1 MNIQKISVGNFKS
14 LYSAS
19 FEPGKINVFVG
30 ANGSGKSTI
39 LEAIGLLS
47 AAMTDRV
54 DSASLQ
60 RKGVRLSIPSLYKS
74 NFKDLKR
81 KKLTVD
87 LSLEWENDCCS
98 DQFRYD
104 VHLTTPT
111 DTDYWRYHSEVFFQ
125 NDERIW
131 GRSNASQQQA
141 NSYIGF
147 FLIDD
152 NQELTNGRK
161 IAQHFSSYGIFQ
173 PNTMTLR
180 GTIPDP
186 NQTTPIGFF
195 LIDDNQELTNGR
207 KIAQHFSSYGIFQPN
222 TMTLRGTIP
231 DPNQTTPIG
240 LNGGRLAEAIK
251 ALIHEEDGEL
261 YFGSLYMD
269 DILDMIDWASDIS
282 VDAPKKSNIN
292 ANIPTTR
299 QIIEFTD
306 RYMKE
311 NSRFTGYDASEG
323 ALYVL
328 FMLALAMHP
337 QGPSIFA
344 VDSFDHALN
353 PRLAKKMIQVF
364 CEQIIQNNKHVF
376 LTTHNPLVLDGL
388 DLTNDDIRLFAVDR
402 DDNGHAQINRILVSQ
417 ELINEGQSL
426 SRLWINGRLGGV
438 PTLL

>member
-47 AAMTDRV
+47 AAMTNRV

-81 KKLTVD
+81 KKQTVD

-186 NQTTPIGFF
+186 NQTTPIG
-195 LIDDNQELTNGR
+195 
-207 KIAQHFSSYGIFQPN
+207 
-222 TMTLRGTIP
+222 
-231 DPNQTTPIG
+231 

-261 YFGSLYMD
+261 YFWQFIYG
-269 DILDMIDWASDIS
+269 
-282 VDAPKKSNIN
+282 
-292 ANIPTTR
+292 
-299 QIIEFTD
+299 
-306 RYMKE
+306 
-311 NSRFTGYDASEG
+311 
-323 ALYVL
+323 
-328 FMLALAMHP
+328 
-337 QGPSIFA
+337 
-344 VDSFDHALN
+344 
-353 PRLAKKMIQVF
+353 
-364 CEQIIQNNKHVF
+364 
-376 LTTHNPLVLDGL
+376 
-388 DLTNDDIRLFAVDR
+388 
-402 DDNGHAQINRILVSQ
+402 
-417 ELINEGQSL
+417 
-426 SRLWINGRLGGV
+426 
-438 PTLL
+438 